1 MGGGLIQLAAIGA
14 QNAYL
19 TGNPQITYFV
29 AVYKRH
35 TNFSIEC
42 IEQLFT
48 GNATFGKKVFCDID
62 RVGDLIGDIFLV
74 VKLPKLSS
82 SINDKAVISW
92 TNSIGHALIKYI
104 DLEIGET
111 VIDKQYGIWLQI
123 WSELTVDAS
132 KREAFNMMIGK
143 KENFYNTLEAE
154 EMNLYIPLYFWF
166 CNNPGLSLPLIA
178 LQHHVVRINLGIRD
192 LSELWVSEDGTPPDN
207 VDITSCSL
215 YVDYIFL
222 DDKERVFFAQNTHNY
237 LITQLQISSN
247 ALDASRIYKCRKE
260 DTTICIE
267 CDEEEKVNEDYI
279 LIRKSDKGDT
289 TMVDLK
295 FNHPVKELLWIIQNS
310 DILEMANGKGN
321 DWFNFSDKPFGCS
334 DGSEQCDPMINAK
347 LILDGVDRMETRDA
361 KYFRLVQPFQRHT
374 CVPANNY
381 IYVYS
386 FGYNP
391 EKYQPSGT
399 LNFSRIDNSI
409 FEISIVGGIK
419 RPVLQMFATN
429 YNILRIM
436 GGMAGVVYNN

>member
-1 MGGGLIQLAAIGA
+1 MK
-14 QNAYL
+14 
-19 TGNPQITYFV
+19 
-29 AVYKRH
+29 KR
-35 TNFSIEC
+35 
-42 IEQLFT
+42 
-48 GNATFGKKVFCDID
+48 
-62 RVGDLIGDIFLV
+62 
-74 VKLPKLSS
+74 
-82 SINDKAVISW
+82 
-92 TNSIGHALIKYI
+92 
-104 DLEIGET
+104 
-111 VIDKQYGIWLQI
+111 
-123 WSELTVDAS
+123 
-132 KREAFNMMIGK
+132 
-143 KENFYNTLEAE
+143 
-154 EMNLYIPLYFWF
+154 
-166 CNNPGLSLPLIA
+166 
-178 LQHHVVRINLGIRD
+178 
-192 LSELWVSEDGTPPDN
+192 
-207 VDITSCSL
+207 
-215 YVDYIFL
+215 
-222 DDKERVFFAQNTHNY
+222 
-237 LITQLQISSN
+237 
-247 ALDASRIYKCRKE
+247 
-260 DTTICIE
+260 
-267 CDEEEKVNEDYI
+267 KVNEDYI